1 MNQNSY
7 FDPVIKN
14 PPKEPPYNLSHNA
27 EFLQPFA
34 NALHHGT
41 ESISY
46 FDRPKDLGYVFR
58 FL

>member
-1 MNQNSY
+1 MS
-7 FDPVIKN
+7 
-14 PPKEPPYNLSHNA
+14 PPRITELFARWNETPYNLSHNA

-46 FDRPKDLGYVFR
+46 SDRPKDLGYVFR
-58 FL
+58 YL

>member
-1 MNQNSY
+1 MS
-7 FDPVIKN
+7 
-14 PPKEPPYNLSHNA
+14 PPRITELFARWNEPPYNLSHNA

-46 FDRPKDLGYVFR
+46 SDRPKDLGYVFR
-58 FL
+58 CL